1 MRATRAIIHLSSLRH
16 NIRLIRTHV
25 TRLAPAR
32 PPRLCVAVKAD
43 AYGHGIAEIGRTA
56 VEEGVEY
63 LAVAT
68 VDEAVTLRE
77 AGVGAPVLIYSLPI
91 PDELSAIVEYGLTPL
106 VGDKTLAQMLA
117 AEAKRQGRR
126 IPVHVKIDT
135 GMGRIG
141 CTPEEAPELAAAV
154 DQSAWLHLEGM
165 STHFPVSDTADR
177 AFTLEQVRIFQASA
191 AATRRRGVDPGILS
205 AANSGAAL
213 TSPESYF
220 DMVRPGILV
229 YGYYPSTEQERS
241 LAVRPVMELQS
252 KLVFVKKVPAGTG
265 ISYGLTYRTERPTY
279 IGTVPIGYGDGY
291 SRLLSNQARVLV
303 NGKSVPL
310 VGRVCMDQCMVDLGP
325 EPAGKLYD
333 PVVLF
338 GPDPNGPD
346 AEELAGTIGTIPYE
360 VTCAV
365 SKRVPRVYLDGAVGA
380 ENAEPTVS
388 ASAEPRAAKG

>member
-1 MRATRAIIHLSSLRH
+1 MRATRAVIHLSNLRH
-16 NIRLIRTHV
+16 NIRLIRSHV
-25 TRLAPAR
+25 TRLAPERA
-32 PPRLCVAVKAD
+32 PMLCVAVKAD

-56 VEEGVEY
+56 VEEGVDY

-68 VDEAVTLRE
+68 VDEAVALRE
-77 AGVGAPVLIYSLPI
+77 ADVAAPVLIYSLPI
-91 PDELSAIVEYGLTPL
+91 PEELTAIVEYRLTPL
-106 VGDKTLAQMLA
+106 VGDRALVRMLA
-117 AEAKRQGRR
+117 EEAKRQGRR

-141 CTPEEAPELAAAV
+141 CTPEEAPELAEAV
-154 DQSAWLHLEGM
+154 DQSAWLHLEGI
-165 STHFPVSDTADR
+165 STHFPVSDIADR
-177 AFTLEQVRIFQASA
+177 AFTLEQVRIFQAA
-191 AATRRRGVDPGILS
+191 AEATRRRGIDPGILS

-229 YGYYPSTEQERS
+229 YGYYPSHEQERS

-252 KLVFVKKVPAGTG
+252 QLVFVKKVPAGTG
-265 ISYGLTYRTERPTY
+265 ISYGLTHRT
-279 IGTVPIGYGDGY
+279 GTVPIGYGDGY
-291 SRLLSNQARVLV
+291 SRLLSNRARMLV

-333 PVVLF
+333 RVVLF
-338 GPDPNGPD
+338 GPDPTGPD
-346 AEELAGTIGTIPYE
+346 AEELAGLIETITYE

-365 SKRVPRVYLDGAVGA
+365 SKRVPRLYLDRPDDAGDTDSV
-380 ENAEPTVS
+380 VS
-388 ASAEPRAAKG
+388 ASASPRAAKG